1 MQTKRQWMVS
11 HEWMVKPMQQM
22 EWIQGEGIL
31 IWLAEVF
38 SSLGTGL
45 YLVSIIVGS
54 WWGALIGW
62 LIIMLLKLP
71 LHLIYLGKPL
81 RFWRALP
88 PFTGAWRTSWIARGF
103 FFTTVYSGVGLIQ
116 LILGY
121 YIMTNYGTLDP
132 TSNGLAILDFAVKV
146 LAGILC
152 VLTAVY
158 CGFMMSF
165 CKSVPFWNTGILPIV
180 IMNAGIADGL
190 ALVIGIGLFTS
201 GMDIHFLESIT
212 RILLIVNIG
221 LISTYLLNSSYRSET
236 AKLSAKR
243 LLVGEVALSFWIG
256 VVILGILVPLIISIA
271 GYFTAEISHTAL
283 YVAIATHTIGAFA
296 LKYCILKVGIYKP
309 LIPKAKIN

>member
-1 MQTKRQWMVS
+1 MQTRRQWMVS

-22 EWIQGEGIL
+22 EWIQGAGIL

-62 LIIMLLKLP
+62 LVINLLKLP

-88 PFTGAWRTSWIARGF
+88 PFTRAWRTSWIARGF
-103 FFTTVYSGVGLIQ
+103 FFTTVFSGIGLVQ

-121 YIMTNYGTLDP
+121 YIKVNYGVLDP
-132 TSNGLAILDFAVKV
+132 TVNGIAIIDFVV
-146 LAGILC
+146 RITAGIFC
-152 VLTAVY
+152 ILTAVY

-201 GMDIHFLESIT
+201 DLDIPFLESMT

-221 LISTYLLNSSYRSET
+221 LIGTYLLNSSYRSET
-236 AKLSAKR
+236 AKLSVKR
-243 LLVGEVALSFWIG
+243 LVVGEVALSFWIG
-256 VVILGILVPLIISIA
+256 VVILGIMVPLTISIA
-271 GYFTAEISHTAL
+271 GYFTKDISHSAL
-283 YVAIATHTIGAFA
+283 YVAIITHTIGAFA

-309 LIPKAKIN
+309 IIPKAKIT